1 MIHSWNLSTSVI
13 GSSIGLKV
21 ERVNGFAPSS
31 QRWQRRILLLNH
43 TRVLEPVRGSAP
55 RYQTYKAR
63 ASLTM
68 LNRQEM
74 VLRVEVP
81 STTCRLGGGRS
92 MYLSYR
98 SKSRIDCLFRLNVPK
113 AVKWYSWLGYRQQP
127 FAHPARILELHYG
140 SVKATDKNFGRGVII
155 TGDNPFGST
164 RRKRLRCLPTASSC
178 GNVSFG

>member
-1 MIHSWNLSTSVI
+1 MSLKSEQHKWRSRRPLLLSSGDSLLEFVDF
-13 GSSIGLKV
+13 SHWVLHWLKV

-113 AVKWYSWLGYRQQP
+113 AVKWYSWLGFRQQP
-127 FAHPARILELHYG
+127 CAHPARIL
-140 SVKATDKNFGRGVII
+140 
-155 TGDNPFGST
+155 
-164 RRKRLRCLPTASSC
+164 
-178 GNVSFG
+178 